1 MANNNLRPS
10 ASSADRDPQTFA
22 IIGAAM
28 TVHTTLGN
36 GFLEAVYQEAL
47 EHEFKLREVPY
58 EREKQLPIYYQGVRL
73 QTLYRVDCF
82 CFDSIIVELKALAR
96 IGGTEEAQVIN
107 YLRAAGVNR
116 GLLLNFGTRSL
127 QYNRLVWKFPSS

>member
-1 MANNNLRPS
+1 
-10 ASSADRDPQTFA
+10 
-22 IIGAAM
+22 M

>member
-1 MANNNLRPS
+1 MVNNNLRPS

-28 TVHTTLGN
+28 TVHATLGN
-36 GFLEAVYQEAL
+36 GFLETVYQEAL
-47 EHEFKLREVPY
+47 EHEFRLRKVPY
-58 EREKQLPIYYQGVRL
+58 EREKQLPVYYQGVRL
-73 QTLYRVDCF
+73 QTLYRVDFF

-127 QYNRLVWKFPSS
+127 QYNRLVWKFSSS